1 MPNIVSRTIR
11 KEIWQSV
18 YTLWDARKEG
28 KILDKEHWQKY
39 VPISVVTSLEYKV
52 TVFWNQQ
59 LQTEKTIPNNKPDIV
74 IRDNEK
80 GTCMLIDSAIKKGM
94 WSSKKTKRFKNLK
107 TLQYKY
113 STCGVWS
120 DIRNNNRFI
129 FKHSQ
134 NTCKPRNQGTTENS
148 HIVRCT
154 HTAESVDVRYKN
166 FWRKAALNL
175 GYHKV

>member
-80 GTCMLIDSAIKKGM
+80 WTCLLIDSAIKKGM

-107 TLQYKY
+107 TLQYKH

-120 DIRNNNRFI
+120 DIKNNNRSI

-134 NTCKPRNQGTTENS
+134 NTWATNIPVNHEIKELQKIATLCAVHILRKVLMYGTRIS
-148 HIVRCT
+148 DGKQHWI
-154 HTAESVDVRYKN
+154 
-166 FWRKAALNL
+166 
-175 GYHKV
+175 